1 MPRRFVFGLQSLL
14 EQRRRIEQEHQRRVA
29 VLETDR
35 LRLEERLREIQGQ
48 VSAAKGELR
57 GRLGDSGTR
66 VVVRDVRFQA
76 GATLALLVQAQSAAL
91 ELAGVLKRLEAA
103 RGELLRATT
112 ARKAVQLLKDRR
124 YAQWR
129 AEVEKR
135 EAQANDEIGT
145 AGYVRAMIERR
156 RSE

>member
-1 MPRRFVFGLQSLL
+1 
-14 EQRRRIEQEHQRRVA
+14 VA

-48 VSAAKGELR
+48 VSTAKGELR
-57 GRLGDSGTR
+57 GQLGDSGTR

-103 RGELLRATT
+103 RGELFRATT

-145 AGYVRAMIERR
+145 TVYVRGMIERR
-156 RSE
+156 RGVD